1 MLGKNKL
8 RVKILE
14 DKDIIYLDGGFFGS
28 SYNSKKFTFLNKNN
42 GLIYLKKE
50 GNFYRQID
58 EDNPFVYELDNSVS
72 ELRDLKE
79 VKWNDI
85 YSSSN
90 DNGSEKVYQYVIN
103 KLSKFKKPKD
113 NYLYEFKSSISFATT
128 IYINGSEANFHLDE
142 YLYVPKRIE
151 DEGLDYVEILVAKDE
166 VFLKFTRFL
175 SDGSYSVIYDNDFN
189 VVMEGEN
196 SSSNMWNRLENY
208 KKNDG
213 REMIKQWG
221 FIRETSEI
229 AERAGIDKATGIP
242 RTGLDEY
249 LSVIFPDTDDW
260 VHDKTTGLVK
270 KDGKKSLSR
279 PDYRS
284 EQLKLIVEFD
294 GLPHYQKPSDLQRDM
309 TNQELYE
316 SYGYKVVR
324 VPYFIQLSNE
334 VVEKLFG
341 VKVEEP
347 LFDDSI
353 PSLSVEACN
362 TPAFLCPV
370 GIYRMARD
378 FNISEKQYE
387 VNVNYLKESDNLLTN
402 LDLLEAAKE
411 DIDKHGFRL

>member
-1 MLGKNKL
+1 M
-8 RVKILE
+8 E
-14 DKDIIYLDGGFFGS
+14 DKDVIYLDGGFFGS
-28 SYNSKKFTFLNKNN
+28 SYYSEKYTFLNKNS

-50 GNFYRQID
+50 DNFYRQID

-79 VKWNDI
+79 VKWIYDI
-85 YSSSN
+85 YSLSH

-113 NYLYEFKSSISFATT
+113 NYLFEFKDSLAPI
-128 IYINGSEANFHLDE
+128 ICINGGEAKFHLDE

-151 DEGLDYVEILVAKDE
+151 DEELDYVKILVAKDE
-166 VFLKFTRFL
+166 VFLEFTRFL

-189 VVMEGEN
+189 VVIEGEIN
-196 SSSNMWNRLENY
+196 DFDDNVWNRLENY

-213 REMIKQWG
+213 KEMVKQWG

-249 LSVIFPDTDDW
+249 LSVIFPNTDDW
-260 VHDKTTGLVK
+260 VHDKTTGLIK
-270 KDGKKSLSR
+270 ENGKKSLSR

-309 TNQELYE
+309 ANQELYE

-341 VKVEEP
+341 VKVKEP

>member
-1 MLGKNKL
+1 M
-8 RVKILE
+8 
-14 DKDIIYLDGGFFGS
+14 
-28 SYNSKKFTFLNKNN
+28 
-42 GLIYLKKE
+42 
-50 GNFYRQID
+50 
-58 EDNPFVYELDNSVS
+58 S
-72 ELRDLKE
+72 ELRDLKR
-79 VKWNDI
+79 VKWIYDI
-85 YSSSN
+85 YSSSCHN
-90 DNGSEKVYQYVIN
+90 DGSERVYQYVIN
-103 KLSKFKKPKD
+103 KLSKFKNPKE
-113 NYLYEFKSSISFATT
+113 NYLFEFKDSWAPI
-128 IYINGSEANFHLDE
+128 IYINGGSAKLHLEE
-142 YLYVPKRIE
+142 YLYVPKKIE
-151 DEGLDYVEILVAKDE
+151 NEDLNYVEILVAKDE
-166 VFLKFTRFL
+166 VFLKFTRLL

-189 VVMEGEN
+189 VVMEGEI
-196 SSSNMWNRLENY
+196 SPSDMWNRLENY

-213 REMIKQWG
+213 KMVKQWG

-229 AERAGIDKATGIP
+229 AKRAGIDKATGIP

-260 VHDKTTGLVK
+260 VHDKTTGLIK
-270 KDGKKSLSR
+270 EDGKKSLSR

-294 GLPHYQKPSDLQRDM
+294 GLPHYQKSSDLQRDRA
-309 TNQELYE
+309 NQELYE

-353 PSLSVEACN
+353 PSLSIEACN

>member
-1 MLGKNKL
+1 M
-8 RVKILE
+8 E

-270 KDGKKSLSR
+270 KMERK
-279 PDYRS
+279 
-284 EQLKLIVEFD
+284 
-294 GLPHYQKPSDLQRDM
+294 
-309 TNQELYE
+309 
-316 SYGYKVVR
+316 
-324 VPYFIQLSNE
+324 
-334 VVEKLFG
+334 
-341 VKVEEP
+341 
-347 LFDDSI
+347 
-353 PSLSVEACN
+353 A
-362 TPAFLCPV
+362 
-370 GIYRMARD
+370 
-378 FNISEKQYE
+378 
-387 VNVNYLKESDNLLTN
+387 
-402 LDLLEAAKE
+402 
-411 DIDKHGFRL
+411 

>member
-196 SSSNMWNRLENY
+196 SSSNMWDRLENY
-208 KKNDG
+208 KKDDSK
-213 REMIKQWG
+213 EMIKQWG

-229 AERAGIDKATGIP
+229 AKRAGIDKATGIP

-270 KDGKKSLSR
+270 EDGKKSLSR

-294 GLPHYQKPSDLQRDM
+294 ADYRIIKSRVI
-309 TNQELYE
+309 
-316 SYGYKVVR
+316 YKE
-324 VPYFIQLSNE
+324 I
-334 VVEKLFG
+334 
-341 VKVEEP
+341 
-347 LFDDSI
+347 
-353 PSLSVEACN
+353 
-362 TPAFLCPV
+362 
-370 GIYRMARD
+370 
-378 FNISEKQYE
+378 
-387 VNVNYLKESDNLLTN
+387 
-402 LDLLEAAKE
+402 
-411 DIDKHGFRL
+411 